1 MKIRFTALIIL
12 VALPLAA
19 SCMPPDRGAD
29 LAQSIGKTDA
39 VACEEQQRSLEL
51 AIESFRA
58 LNGRLP
64 TDESELVGMFIV
76 NEVPD
81 YDVGANGSVV
91 PSLTGRC

>member
-1 MKIRFTALIIL
+1 MKIRFAALLTLI
-12 VALPLAA
+12 ALPVAA

-29 LAQSIGKTDA
+29 LAQSIGDADA
-39 VACEEQQRSLEL
+39 VACDEQSHSLEL

-64 TDESELVGMFIV
+64 TDESELVGVFIV
-76 NEVPD
+76 SEVRD
-81 YDVGANGSVV
+81 FDVGANGTVI

>member
-1 MKIRFTALIIL
+1 MKARYTALA
-12 VALPLAA
+12 ALSVLPVAA

-29 LAQSIGKTDA
+29 LAASIGNADA
-39 VACEEQQRSLEL
+39 VACEEQHQSLEL
-51 AIESFRA
+51 AIESYRA

-64 TDESELVGMFIV
+64 TDESELVGSFIV

-81 YDVGANGSVV
+81 YDVGDNGSVI